1 MMWSIIERIK
11 PTYYNC
17 VWLNYSCYIELHEED
32 LTELETIQHKL
43 EELIVNITF
52 KDFNHPDIL
61 NIMSNI
67 VSNDIWEPKFIERKQ
82 YDEDEFQLIEK
93 RINEI
98 GAKALTTLKPYV
110 QFSKDD
116 SEIFNDA
123 PIVKDIPKYKRICSW
138 NVYCFSIVD
147 EIRSKDQWIAH
158 CIRDVIYSLF
168 VNFGYYLDNEC
179 KTLDNIL
186 RIYDNRNDL
195 DDVVEYLRH
204 L

>member
-1 MMWSIIERIK
+1 MWSIIERIK
-11 PTYYNC
+11 PVYYNC
-17 VWLNYSCYIELHEED
+17 VWLNYSCCIDLSHEICD
-32 LTELETIQHKL
+32 ELETIQHKL
-43 EELIVNITF
+43 EELIVNVTF

-61 NIMSNI
+61 NIMSEI
-67 VSNDIWEPKFIERKQ
+67 VANDIWEPKFIERKQ

-98 GAKALTTLKPYV
+98 GAKALTTLKPYTP
-110 QFSKDD
+110 FSKDD

-123 PIVKDIPKYKRICSW
+123 PIAKTVPEDKRICSW
-138 NVYCFSIVD
+138 NVFYFSIVD
-147 EIRSKDQWIAH
+147 EIRSKDKWIAH

-168 VNFGYYLDNEC
+168 VNFGYYLDNGC

-186 RIYDNRNDL
+186 RIYDSRNNL

>member
-1 MMWSIIERIK
+1 MWSIIERIK
-11 PTYYNC
+11 PVYYNC
-17 VWLNYSCYIELHEED
+17 VWLNYSCCIDLSHEICD
-32 LTELETIQHKL
+32 ELETIQHKL

-61 NIMSNI
+61 NIMSEI
-67 VSNDIWEPKFIERKQ
+67 VANDIWEPEFTERKQ
-82 YDEDEFQLIEK
+82 YDEEEFKLIEK

-110 QFSKDD
+110 PFSEDN

-123 PIVKDIPKYKRICSW
+123 PIVKDIPKDKRICSW
-138 NVYCFSIVD
+138 NVFYFSIVNELED
-147 EIRSKDQWIAH
+147 KDKWIAH

-168 VNFGYYLDNEC
+168 VNFGYYLDNGC

-186 RIYDNRNDL
+186 RIYDSRNNL